1 MSEQDSHEEI
11 PAVAG
16 PEGTPGA
23 ADGQPPYGDPNDPY
37 EKRYNDLRAWTDR
50 VSNEAAE
57 LRQEREQWQQHQGLY
72 DLMLNADDEDTRR
85 QAAEALGYEFE
96 EEQQAEP
103 DDPFQ
108 TLNERLERIE
118 QAQTQR
124 QDAESEREYAQA
136 VRGVID
142 ERLEE
147 LMPDAGEAAQNMV
160 FAYALNALPV
170 GDDGL
175 PDLPGALAAF
185 QQLLGAEQEAWAKTK
200 RAPALNLNGQTGT
213 QVPNLDNDQ
222 ERQAYMAARLQAG
235 DQT

>member
-1 MSEQDSHEEI
+1 MAGQVPEGQEGQET
-11 PAVAG
+11 PAVGG
-16 PEGTPGA
+16 PEGA
-23 ADGQPPYGDPNDPY
+23 
-37 EKRYNDLRAWTDR
+37 
-50 VSNEAAE
+50 AAE
-57 LRQEREQWQQHQGLY
+57 EVDWQARALAAEDRYGNLQPEYTRVTQAQREQEEQLGLY
-72 DLMLNADDEDTRR
+72 ELMLTADDEDTRR
-85 QAAEALGYEFE
+85 QAAEALGFEFD
-96 EEQQAEP
+96 EEQPPSGTGE
-103 DDPFQ
+103 DPFQ